1 MESAELWKFGE
12 RYIAAWN
19 TQIVDEVVACY
30 SEDLVYVDPN
40 TRGPVEGA
48 DAMRRYLT
56 KLFGRWQMHWTIK
69 EIFPLVDPAAGC
81 AVLWHA
87 SFARPDGE
95 EAVEVDGMDLVVL
108 AGVKVKRNEVYF
120 DRAALAPLVSAGEV
134 AVEAA

>member
-1 MESAELWKFGE
+1 MESTELWKFGE

-30 SEDLVYVDPN
+30 SEDLVYIDPN

-69 EIFPLVDPAAGC
+69 EIFPLAEPAAGC

-87 SFARPDGE
+87 SFTRPGGE
-95 EAVEVDGMDLVVL
+95 GAVEVDGMDLVVL

-120 DRAALAPLVSAGEV
+120 DRAALAPLVRAGAV
-134 AVEAA
+134 AAEAA